1 MGPREIRHCLLLSP
15 GLKAR
20 SKPHLRMHKW
30 LNFQRGMGSAGVRS
44 QKSQK
49 CQTTNMRNISRN
61 AIAKRHE
68 NLLIVGWQVYERARN
83 ECASDVT
90 RTRYAH
96 SASIGQTVAHTRL

>member
-1 MGPREIRHCLLLSP
+1 
-15 GLKAR
+15 
-20 SKPHLRMHKW
+20 
-30 LNFQRGMGSAGVRS
+30 
-44 QKSQK
+44 
-49 CQTTNMRNISRN
+49 MRNISRN

-96 SASIGQTVAHTRL
+96 SASIGQTVAHTRLWGAAQIKVSRDNRRHWL